1 MSSWFTTGLATLAT
15 AALAASPFDGPFD
28 GATWITP
35 TAAVANGTF
44 AAYRHVFDLNTTDC
58 GGDYLGAKSSAVI
71 AVDTKYWLYV
81 NGELVIWEG
90 GLKRGPTP
98 TSGYYDRIDIPNR
111 LLNFT
116 GRNSIAVFAL
126 YLGTRTVRAAIH
138 AQTYAHAHAR
148 ARARL
153 RTHTPLTLAPSD
165 PVVADLAQQ

>member
-1 MSSWFTTGLATLAT
+1 MSSRWFTTLGLAT
-15 AALAASPFDGPFD
+15 AALAASPFD

-58 GGDYLGAKSSAVI
+58 GKSSAVI

-138 AQTYAHAHAR
+138 AQTYAHAHAHAHAR
-148 ARARL
+148 ARARP